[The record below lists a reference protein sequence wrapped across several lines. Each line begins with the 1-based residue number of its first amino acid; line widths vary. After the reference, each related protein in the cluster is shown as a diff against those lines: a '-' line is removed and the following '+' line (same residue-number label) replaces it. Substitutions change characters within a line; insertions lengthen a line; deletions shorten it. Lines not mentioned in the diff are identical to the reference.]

1 MKTLAILLLVASSLT
16 AAPDVRWETSLAAA
30 QKRARAEN
38 KMIFL
43 DVSTGWCFWCKKL
56 QKDTFPSDQAKAA
69 LARVVPL
76 SIETQ
81 DEKYQPTKDNF
92 IEQKYKVDGYPT
104 MLILD
109 ANGKEVAREP
119 GFLPPAQFAAWITK
133 VVKK

>member
-1 MKTLAILLLVASSLT
+1 MKTLAILLLAASSLV
-16 AAPDVRWETSLAAA
+16 AAPDVRWETSLTAA
-30 QKRARAEN
+30 QKRAKAEN
-38 KMIFL
+38 KLIFL
-43 DVSTGWCFWCKKL
+43 DVSTGWCYWCKKL

-69 LARVVPL
+69 LAKVVPL

-109 ANGKEVAREP
+109 ASGKEVAREP
-119 GFLPPAQFAAWITK
+119 GFLPPLVFAAWITK